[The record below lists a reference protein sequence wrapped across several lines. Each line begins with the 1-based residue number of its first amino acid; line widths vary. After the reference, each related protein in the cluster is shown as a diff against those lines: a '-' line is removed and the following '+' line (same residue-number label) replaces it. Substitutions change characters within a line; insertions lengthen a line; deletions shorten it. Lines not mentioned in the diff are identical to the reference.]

1 MVEYAYFTDKDGN
14 VLPATFR
21 PSKEPKAKSDPG
33 AIIDVLSEVLELV
46 ETLRA
51 DVIQMLEDNDI

>member
-1 MVEYAYFTDKDGN
+1 M
-14 VLPATFR
+14 
-21 PSKEPKAKSDPG
+21 KASSDPG